1 MINTRRAKLALPLP
15 SVQSG
20 LILTAVDP
28 PKGAWK
34 LKTTNYDYHLSHRSG
49 CDWSGLKKWS
59 CCSITNLC
67 GENEGDCDSDAH
79 CLNDLK
85 CGTENC
91 VGPHFNPLADCC
103 FSAVATE
110 PLVVPPQAEVQSK
123 DFEEENKEQRN
134 FNYHP
139 TYAPSYKTKKPYTS
153 YYTKPPTTVEPP
165 SNNDIFYYFF
175 S

>member
-1 MINTRRAKLALPLP
+1 VKNSRSLEFIGTSFRAQQMINTRRAKLALPLP

-59 CCSITNLC
+59 CCSITNQC
-67 GENEGDCDSDAH
+67 GENEGDCDSDTH

-103 FSAVATE
+103 FRWE
-110 PLVVPPQAEVQSK
+110 
-123 DFEEENKEQRN
+123 
-134 FNYHP
+134 
-139 TYAPSYKTKKPYTS
+139 
-153 YYTKPPTTVEPP
+153 
-165 SNNDIFYYFF
+165 IFGLWLLLFCQNER